1 MTRWCRKG
9 AISTTALGDDLY
21 WHTFSRELFFADRSP
36 SSSTGVVYSMHI
48 FTNVPVGNLNVYF
61 STLNASSL
69 QGAPTYPLLQVF
81 AVLWRKKERLR
92 QWRMLW
98 SNFSQ
103 GLTQPWKKHCFCMDS
118 CQKQPS
124 KVTSSSVTPKDVLT
138 HRWDGVQYD
147 IIGLSFRNCW
157 RWRFCAFQS
166 HAISNYSSGKQDSIN
181 VQSEYSYLNL

>member
-9 AISTTALGDDLY
+9 AVSTTALGDDLY

-92 QWRMLW
+92 QWRMQW

-118 CQKQPS
+118 CQKQKQPS

-147 IIGLSFRNCW
+147 IWGWVSETVEDEDFVPFRAMPSQTTPLVNK
-157 RWRFCAFQS
+157 
-166 HAISNYSSGKQDSIN
+166 ILLMSSLKIHT
-181 VQSEYSYLNL
+181 